1 MMTDKLNY
9 EKLLDRMYH
18 YRQNQ
23 TTLAEAIG
31 ISRASMN
38 AKINSQRAFTQKE
51 IIRICELL
59 DIPHSK
65 IGEYFFIKKLEDA
78 PKSEEAVK

>member
-23 TTLAEAIG
+23 TTLAEAIR
-31 ISRASMN
+31 ISRVSMN
-38 AKINSQRAFTQKE
+38 AKINSQRAFTQSE
-51 IIRICELL
+51 IIKICQLL

-65 IGEYFFIKKLEDA
+65 IGDYFFIKELGDA
-78 PKSEEAVK
+78 PKEVSD

>member
-1 MMTDKLNY
+1 MTETLNY

-51 IIRICELL
+51 IIRICELI

-78 PKSEEAVK
+78 PK

>member
-1 MMTDKLNY
+1 MMTETLNY

-23 TTLAEAIG
+23 TTLAVSIG

-38 AKINSQRAFTQKE
+38 AKINSQRAFTQPE
-51 IIRICELL
+51 IIKICQLL

-65 IGEYFFIKKLEDA
+65 IGDYFFIKELEDA
-78 PKSEEAVK
+78 PEEEAKK